1 MGLSVFGIIVFV
13 TGLLVLNAPYRW
25 TVYGMATFAIFASA
39 SSLTLPGNIG
49 ILPANLFLVFFAL
62 RAFNLGGGNAL
73 GNVLAIDKPGF
84 WMLCTCVWVVFGAI
98 AFPRL
103 FAGST
108 MVFAIDRNA
117 IDPNNANGLS
127 PLGPVSGNLSQAIY
141 CIGDLMTYAC
151 MRVFLGYRG
160 GYRALA
166 GAIMIVGGLNVFAG
180 VLDIFSHAAGVDLLS
195 AVKTQYANLGGWE
208 LGGLVRVSGTFSE
221 TAAFSFFTMQ
231 PFAFCVNLW
240 LLGYRPKT
248 TGAIAIGSGLLLLLS
263 TSGSAYVG
271 LGAYLIVLLLSQ
283 PQRISSVAGARKLRM
298 WAIMLSLGTLAALY
312 IVLFMPGVVK
322 ALSDFV
328 EVTILSKADS
338 QSGVERS
345 GANTQAMMNFFDT
358 YGLGVGVGSARTSS
372 FIVVLLACLGVVGTT
387 FYLLFLAKC
396 TLAPIQRH
404 HPTADRIVSYAA
416 RHGMFAALIVAS
428 VNAPTFFLGPCFYM
442 FAAAAGGLT
451 MPLRVRGAIARGAA
465 VRRGVARRT
474 TSRYAR
480 PSQPV
485 STS

>member
-1 MGLSVFGIIVFV
+1 MGLSAFGIIVFL
-13 TGLLVLNAPYRW
+13 TGLMVLNAPYRW
-25 TVYGMATFAIFASA
+25 TVYGMAAFALFASA
-39 SSLTLPGNIG
+39 SALTLPGNIG
-49 ILPANLFLVFFAL
+49 ILPANLFLVFFVL

-73 GNVLAIDKPGF
+73 NNVLSVGKPGF
-84 WMLCTCVWVVFGAI
+84 WMLCTCIWVVFGAI
-98 AFPRL
+98 ALPRL

-108 MVFAIDRNA
+108 MVFSIDRNA
-117 IDPNNANGLS
+117 IDPNNADGLT

-151 MRVFLGYRG
+151 MSVFLGCRG

-180 VLDIFSHAAGVDLLS
+180 VLDIVSHAAGVDILS

-248 TGAIAIGSGLLLLLS
+248 AGAIAIGSGLLLLLS

-271 LGAYLIVLLLSQ
+271 LGAYLMVLLLSQ
-283 PQRISSVAGARKLRM
+283 PQRISPVAGARKLRM
-298 WAIMLSLGTLAALY
+298 WAIMLSVGTLAALY
-312 IVLFMPGVVK
+312 ITLFMPGVVK

-328 EVTILSKADS
+328 EITILSKADS

-345 GANTQAMMNFFDT
+345 GANTQAMTNFIDT

-372 FIVVLLACLGVVGTT
+372 FIMVLLACLGVVGTT
-387 FYLLFLAKC
+387 FYVLFLAKC
-396 TLAPIQRH
+396 TLAPIQRQ
-404 HPTADRIVSYAA
+404 HPQADRVVAYAA

-451 MPLRVRGAIARGAA
+451 RPLHARLPVTRRRLAPDGEARVPRPAST
-465 VRRGVARRT
+465 RRGFA
-474 TSRYAR
+474 SR
-480 PSQPV
+480 
-485 STS
+485 